1 LSATVRSKD
10 GPDGITHYW
19 RARARRGPWRK
30 SGHPKCQHHV
40 APGRRQVCRRHDDA
54 WWANAYNCMLCLFSR
69 QSSAFLEGAEPALLL
84 MSEWLVPSCPGGLE
98 SVGGSRTSG
107 VENRR
112 LRRHAA
118 VLRV

>member
-1 LSATVRSKD
+1 
-10 GPDGITHYW
+10 
-19 RARARRGPWRK
+19 
-30 SGHPKCQHHV
+30 
-40 APGRRQVCRRHDDA
+40 
-54 WWANAYNCMLCLFSR
+54 MLCLFSR

-118 VLRV
+118 VLRVSNRSEPASARMPRVSDARLVRIEPGITSGGHPWGC